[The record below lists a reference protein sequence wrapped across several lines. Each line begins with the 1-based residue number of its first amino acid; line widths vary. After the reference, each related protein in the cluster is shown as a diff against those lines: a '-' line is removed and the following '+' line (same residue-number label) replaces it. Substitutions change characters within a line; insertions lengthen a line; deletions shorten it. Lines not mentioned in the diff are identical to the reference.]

1 MENSNQDPIKKTRV
15 KRNLPLPDNYND
27 LDPIEKRRAYQ
38 RLYCKSRYVSRKGLS
53 QRVPGTARNINPDVK
68 LGRKPKE
75 NPLYKDKEYVKEYNK
90 KYYAEHKERLDAI
103 NKECQKRIR
112 DLKKAEKLIASGSS
126 TPKLEPETPNQ
137 EPNGPATESNDDYVI
152 TNVYMLLQL
161 NKK

>member
-1 MENSNQDPIKKTRV
+1 MENSNEDSIVKKTRV
-15 KRNLPLPDNYND
+15 RRNLPLPDNYKD

-38 RLYCKSRYVSRKGLS
+38 RLYCKSRYVSRKESGLS
-53 QRVPGTARNINPDVK
+53 QRVPGAVRNINPDVK
-68 LGRKPKE
+68 LGRRPKE

-126 TPKLEPETPNQ
+126 TPKPEAETPNQ
-137 EPNGPATESNDDYVI
+137 ESSDEYVV